1 MVINLTTKVITMTT
15 QKNTSVFSFE
25 SQADIRAII
34 IDGAPWF
41 IALDVCHALGIAN
54 NRDALLKLDDDEK
67 NTVALTDGKRGNPN
81 TLIISESGLYTLI
94 LRCRDA
100 VTPGTIPYRFRKW
113 VTSEVLPQIR
123 KTGRYVREELS
134 QADKARMLAQE
145 MTSSMLPAIM
155 DALQVEQ
162 KHYTFPLNR
171 RYQDHIHSPDGLREL
186 AKSSMVMKLLR
197 ELDADGHDVS
207 GAAAEVTAMLSYIV
221 GIGAV
226 LRDIETH
233 AQYVM
238 AKAKGY

>member
-1 MVINLTTKVITMTT
+1 MIQL
-15 QKNTSVFSFE
+15 
-25 SQADIRAII
+25 
-34 IDGAPWF
+34 
-41 IALDVCHALGIAN
+41 
-54 NRDALLKLDDDEK
+54 EK
-67 NTVALTDGKRGNPN
+67 SYLRSSRLAATFGKKFPRP
-81 TLIISESGLYTLI
+81 I
-94 LRCRDA
+94 
-100 VTPGTIPYRFRKW
+100 
-113 VTSEVLPQIR
+113 
-123 KTGRYVREELS
+123 
-134 QADKARMLAQE
+134 DKARMLAQE

-171 RYQDHIHSPDGLREL
+171 RYQDHIHSTDGLREL

-238 AKAKGY
+238 VKAKGC

>member
-1 MVINLTTKVITMTT
+1 MNTKPA
-15 QKNTSVFSFE
+15 VFSFE
-25 SQADIRAII
+25 SESNIRAIL
-34 IDGAPWF
+34 IDGEPWF
-41 IALDVCHALGIAN
+41 VAIDVIKALQLTNPTMSLKALDEDERSKFNLG
-54 NRDALLKLDDDEK
+54 RQG
-67 NTVALTDGKRGNPN
+67 NTN
-81 TLIISESGLYTLI
+81 IISESGLYTLI

-221 GIGAV
+221 GIGTV

-238 AKAKGY
+238 AKAKGC

>member
-1 MVINLTTKVITMTT
+1 MTST
-15 QKNTSVFSFE
+15 KNTSVFSFE

-162 KHYTFPLNR
+162 KHYIFPLNR

>member
-1 MVINLTTKVITMTT
+1 MTSTKS
-15 QKNTSVFSFE
+15 TSIFSFE

-113 VTSEVLPQIR
+113 VTGEVLPQIR
-123 KTGRYVREELS
+123 RTGRYVREELS
-134 QADKARMLAQE
+134 PADKAQKVVASFM
-145 MTSSMLPAIM
+145 PAILEAM
-155 DALQVEQ
+155 KTGEKQEYSA
-162 KHYTFPLNR
+162 PLKPN
-171 RYQDHIHSPDGLREL
+171 YLEHIHSPEGVLGLTER
-186 AKSSMVMKLLR
+186 SMLMDLLR
-197 ELDADGHDVS
+197 KMDADGHNVE
-207 GAAAEVTAMLSYIV
+207 GAFSEVTAMMNYIV
-221 GIGAV
+221 GASKC
-226 LRDIETH
+226 LLDIQTH
-233 AQYVM
+233 AQYINSM
-238 AKAKGY
+238 AGKF

>member
-1 MVINLTTKVITMTT
+1 MVINLTTKVITM
-15 QKNTSVFSFE
+15 NTKPAVFSFE
-25 SQADIRAII
+25 SESNIRAIL
-34 IDGAPWF
+34 IDGEPWF
-41 IALDVCHALGIAN
+41 VAIDVIKALQLTNPTMSLKALDEDERSKFNLG
-54 NRDALLKLDDDEK
+54 RQG
-67 NTVALTDGKRGNPN
+67 NTN
-81 TLIISESGLYTLI
+81 IISESGLYTLI

>member
-1 MVINLTTKVITMTT
+1 MLEQTAPT
-15 QKNTSVFSFE
+15 VFSFE
-25 SQADIRAII
+25 STVNIRMVM
-34 IDGAPWF
+34 IDQRPYFVAQ
-41 IALDVCHALGIAN
+41 DVCSALEIKVLM
-54 NRDALLKLDDDEK
+54 LLCAKS
-67 NTVALTDGKRGNPN
+67 TAMKRVRIQYGPGEYQSLSVVN
-81 TLIISESGLYTLI
+81 ESGLYWLM
-94 LRCRDA
+94 LRCRKAA
-100 VTPGTIPYRFRKW
+100 VEGTSAYRFRKW

-238 AKAKGY
+238 AKAKGC

>member
-1 MVINLTTKVITMTT
+1 MNTKP
-15 QKNTSVFSFE
+15 SVFSFE
-25 SQADIRAII
+25 SVCNIRMFMIN
-34 IDGAPWF
+34 GEPWF
-41 IALDVCHALGIAN
+41 VTKDIC
-54 NRDALLKLDDDEK
+54 DALNIDVTQARKLDK
-67 NTVALTDGKRGNPN
+67 KGWNKKGLYSIQTPGGKQE
-81 TLIISESGLYTLI
+81 LSVVSESGLYI
-94 LRCRDA
+94 IMLRCKEA
-100 VTPGTIPYRFRKW
+100 MTEGTRAFRFLEW
-113 VTSEVLPQIR
+113 VTGEVLPQIR

-233 AQYVM
+233 AQYVI
-238 AKAKGY
+238 AKSKGY

>member
-1 MVINLTTKVITMTT
+1 MTCTKS
-15 QKNTSVFSFE
+15 TSVFSFE

-134 QADKARMLAQE
+134 QTDKARMLAQE

-207 GAAAEVTAMLSYIV
+207 GAAAEVTAMLSYVV

>member
-1 MVINLTTKVITMTT
+1 MNTKP
-15 QKNTSVFSFE
+15 SVFSFE
-25 SQADIRAII
+25 SVCNIRMFMIN
-34 IDGAPWF
+34 GEPWF
-41 IALDVCHALGIAN
+41 VTKDIC
-54 NRDALLKLDDDEK
+54 DALNIDVTQARKLDK
-67 NTVALTDGKRGNPN
+67 KGWNKKGLYSIQTPGGKQE
-81 TLIISESGLYTLI
+81 LSVVSESGLYI
-94 LRCRDA
+94 IMLRCKEA
-100 VTPGTIPYRFRKW
+100 MTEGTRAFRFLEW
-113 VTSEVLPQIR
+113 VTGEVLPQIR

-233 AQYVM
+233 AQYVI

>member
-1 MVINLTTKVITMTT
+1 MNTKPA
-15 QKNTSVFSFE
+15 VFSFE
-25 SQADIRAII
+25 SESNIRAIL
-34 IDGAPWF
+34 IDGEPWF
-41 IALDVCHALGIAN
+41 VAIDVIKALQLTNPTMSLKALDEDERSKFNLGRQGHTN
-54 NRDALLKLDDDEK
+54 
-67 NTVALTDGKRGNPN
+67 
-81 TLIISESGLYTLI
+81 IISESGLYTLI

>member
-1 MVINLTTKVITMTT
+1 MIQL
-15 QKNTSVFSFE
+15 
-25 SQADIRAII
+25 
-34 IDGAPWF
+34 
-41 IALDVCHALGIAN
+41 
-54 NRDALLKLDDDEK
+54 EK
-67 NTVALTDGKRGNPN
+67 SYLRSSRLAATFGKKFPRP
-81 TLIISESGLYTLI
+81 I
-94 LRCRDA
+94 
-100 VTPGTIPYRFRKW
+100 
-113 VTSEVLPQIR
+113 
-123 KTGRYVREELS
+123 
-134 QADKARMLAQE
+134 DKARMLAQE

-238 AKAKGY
+238 AKAKGC